1 MTMLRWKG
9 IEVSGG
15 ALLLGA
21 LLYYFDDQGLFLL
34 SMLACA
40 IHELGHILAI
50 LALGGQVTRLRLT
63 CVGAEMRLSARHAI
77 GHMGQVLAALSGPL
91 VNLAAGFLSVR
102 LLGEKGWCFAGI
114 NLALGAFNLLPA
126 GCLDGGRALRFML
139 GPLLGED
146 GAARSNRPQWRNAR
160 VIPVGPQNP
169 HGTWRRRSATSGTRR
184 SSSSLARTSSG
195 ESQGTRSA
203 GSSARRHRVAG
214 TE

>member
-1 MTMLRWKG
+1 MLRWKG

-40 IHELGHILAI
+40 IHELGHLLAI

-63 CVGAEMRLSARHAI
+63 CVGAEMRLSTRHAI
-77 GHMGQVLAALSGPL
+77 GWMGQVLAALSGPL
-91 VNLAAGFLSVR
+91 VNLAAGLLSVR

-126 GCLDGGRALRFML
+126 GCLDGGRALCFLL
-139 GPLLGED
+139 GPLLGDD
-146 GAARSNRPQWRNAR
+146 GAARFLNILACALAAGLLAGALILLWY
-160 VIPVGPQNP
+160 
-169 HGTWRRRSATSGTRR
+169 GTLNLTLPLMSIWLLAGSLGGKKYLHLSRRRGKI
-184 SSSSLARTSSG
+184 LRT
-195 ESQGTRSA
+195 Q
-203 GSSARRHRVAG
+203 
-214 TE
+214 